1 MCLLMLR
8 QRNQKDMEE
17 NQKEIQKQFR
27 QQQEKYVYYI
37 LALTVSAIGF
47 GIYKTTGLPLK
58 WSQIPLALSVICW
71 SISIFFGLN
80 FIKYVI
86 DSLYM
91 NNEYFEIS
99 AGRHPDYGNTKWQI
113 EANIEGLKLAMKS
126 KEKTTE
132 KYFDWQGK
140 LFYVGVVLFILWHIL
155 DMYLLSK
162 DL

>member
-1 MCLLMLR
+1 M
-8 QRNQKDMEE
+8 KEI
-17 NQKEIQKQFR
+17 QKEIQRQFR

-47 GIYKTTGLPLK
+47 GIYKTSGLPLK
-58 WSQIPLALSVICW
+58 WSQIPLGLSVICW

-80 FIKYVI
+80 FLKYVI
-86 DSLYM
+86 GNLYL
-91 NNEYFEIS
+91 NNEYFEIL
-99 AGRHPDYGNTKWQI
+99 AGINPDFGNTTWQI

-126 KEKTTE
+126 DEKTAE

-140 LFYVGVVLFILWHIL
+140 LFFIGVVLFILWHIL
-155 DMYLLSK
+155 EMYLLSK

>member
-1 MCLLMLR
+1 M
-8 QRNQKDMEE
+8 KEI
-17 NQKEIQKQFR
+17 QKEIQRQFR

-47 GIYKTTGLPLK
+47 GIYKTSGLPLK
-58 WSQIPLALSVICW
+58 WSQIPLGLSVICW

-80 FIKYVI
+80 FLKYVI
-86 DSLYM
+86 GNLYL
-91 NNEYFEIS
+91 NNEYFEIL
-99 AGRHPDYGNTKWQI
+99 AGINPDFGNTTWQI

-126 KEKTTE
+126 DEKTAE

-140 LFYVGVVLFILWHIL
+140 LFYIGVVLFILWHIL
-155 DMYLLSK
+155 EMYLLSK

>member
-1 MCLLMLR
+1 M
-8 QRNQKDMEE
+8 KEI
-17 NQKEIQKQFR
+17 QKEIQRQFR

-47 GIYKTTGLPLK
+47 GIYKTSGLPLK
-58 WSQIPLALSVICW
+58 WSQIPLGLSVICW

-80 FIKYVI
+80 FLKYVNGN
-86 DSLYM
+86 LYL
-91 NNEYFEIS
+91 NNEYFEIL
-99 AGRHPDYGNTKWQI
+99 AGINPDFGNTTWQI

-126 KEKTTE
+126 DEKTAE

-140 LFYVGVVLFILWHIL
+140 LFYFGVVLFILWHIL
-155 DMYLLSK
+155 EMYLLSK